1 MSEDFDIITVRG
13 ERLYVGDGG
22 RDMYYSSK
30 GVCLD
35 GVVHTGSG
43 GPYVAAELGTEIY
56 NYMERSGIT
65 LSCGQSLGFDKV
77 EAELYRDKMYSQVL
91 VSLPNSDP
99 VLGEITPGW
108 SWAITM
114 MLKAAI
120 PHLMFGP
127 LENPLLLDKVCDAI
141 TVREG
146 NSGWARSINESTLGM
161 EFPELW

>member
-1 MSEDFDIITVRG
+1 MIEDFDIITVRG

-43 GPYVAAELGTEIY
+43 GPYVGAELGTENY
-56 NYMERSGIT
+56 NFMERSGIY
-65 LSCGQSLGFDKV
+65 LSYAQRLSFDSVK
-77 EAELYRDKMYSQVL
+77 AELYRDKMYSRKHIGP
-91 VSLPNSDP
+91 PNSAP

-108 SWAITM
+108 SWAITL

-146 NSGWARSINESTLGM
+146 SPGWARSINESTLGM
-161 EFPELW
+161 EFP

>member
-1 MSEDFDIITVRG
+1 MIEDFDIITVRG

-43 GPYVAAELGTEIY
+43 GPYVAAELGTENY
-56 NYMERSGIT
+56 NLMERSGIA

-77 EAELYRDKMYSQVL
+77 EAELCRDKRYSQKPIEP
-91 VSLPNSDP
+91 PNSSP

-108 SWAITM
+108 SWAITL

-146 NSGWARSINESTLGM
+146 STGWARSINESTLGM
-161 EFPELW
+161 EFP

>member
-1 MSEDFDIITVRG
+1 MSEDFDIVTVRG
-13 ERLYVGDGG
+13 ERLSVGDGG

-43 GPYVAAELGTEIY
+43 EPYVGAELGTENY
-56 NYMERSGIT
+56 NLMERSGIY
-65 LSCGQSLGFDKV
+65 LSYEQRLGFDIVK
-77 EAELYRDKMYSQVL
+77 AELYRDKMYSRAL
-91 VSLPNSDP
+91 VRLPNSDP
-99 VLGEITPGW
+99 VLGEITPWW
-108 SWAITM
+108 SWAITS
-114 MLKAAI
+114 MLKTAI

-146 NSGWARSINESTLGM
+146 SPGWARSINESTLGM
-161 EFPELW
+161 EFP

>member
-1 MSEDFDIITVRG
+1 MSEDFDIVTVHG
-13 ERLYVGDGG
+13 ERLYVGDWG
-22 RDMYYSSK
+22 MYYSSK

-43 GPYVAAELGTEIY
+43 VPYVTAELCTENY
-56 NYMERSGIT
+56 NLMERSGIA

-77 EAELYRDKMYSQVL
+77 EAELCRDKRYSQKPIEP
-91 VSLPNSDP
+91 PNSSP
-99 VLGEITPGW
+99 MLGEITPWW
-108 SWAITM
+108 SWAITL

-127 LENPLLLDKVCDAI
+127 LQNPQLLGKVCDAI

-146 NSGWARSINESTLGM
+146 NSGWARSIYETTLGM
-161 EFPELW
+161 EFPEL

>member
-35 GVVHTGSG
+35 GVIHTGSG
-43 GPYVAAELGTEIY
+43 GPYVAAELGTEKH
-56 NYMERSGIT
+56 NLMERSGIA

-77 EAELYRDKMYSQVL
+77 EAELRRDKMYSQKHIGP
-91 VSLPNSDP
+91 PNSVP

-108 SWAITM
+108 SWAITL

-120 PHLMFGP
+120 PHLMHGP
-127 LENPLLLDKVCDAI
+127 LDNPLLLEKVCAAI
-141 TVREG
+141 TAREG
-146 NSGWARSINESTLGM
+146 SSEWTSSLHEITRGM
-161 EFPELW
+161 NPA